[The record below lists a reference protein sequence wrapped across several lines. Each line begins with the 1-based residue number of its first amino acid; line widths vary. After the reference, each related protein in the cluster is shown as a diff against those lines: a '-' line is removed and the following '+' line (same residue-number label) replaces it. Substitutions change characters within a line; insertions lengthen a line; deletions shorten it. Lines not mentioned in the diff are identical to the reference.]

1 LTAQVF
7 RHHET
12 GGEVMSASPQSDA
25 DAPAVDAANDPAQS
39 HPVTCFSI
47 RAYAEPGVMP
57 RVLEVFAKRSLVP
70 VRWHA
75 DRIGGADSDELAIDL
90 QVADLSPH
98 MAAFLARCLRQIWGV
113 EAVLTAEKGYA

>member
-1 LTAQVF
+1 
-7 RHHET
+7 
-12 GGEVMSASPQSDA
+12 MSARPQSDA
-25 DAPAVDAANDPAQS
+25 DAPAVEAASDPAQS
-39 HPVTCFSI
+39 HSVTCFSI